1 MNKNQKTKQKKPT
14 LSRVRLK
21 QTTNN
26 KQKTKNQNKITRRK
40 PKQKN
45 KETLY

>member
-1 MNKNQKTKQKKPT
+1 MNKKPKNKKKKKQPYQGYD
-14 LSRVRLK
+14 LNK
-21 QTTNN
+21 QT
-26 KQKTKNQNKITRRK
+26 KKNQNKITRRK